1 MFDQWLTI
9 VSAAVA
15 MFAVVF
21 TGTAARRL
29 GILDEGADRS
39 LLTLII
45 NVLVPCLAFSVV
57 HNNAALKDPNNLIW
71 PPVIGFATIVLGLA
85 ASMAVSRLSGRVTG
99 LRDSATSRTFV
110 FSVGVHNYGYLA
122 VPLISLLF
130 TNSKSDNP
138 TLGVL
143 FIHNVG
149 VEMAFW
155 TLGVMAISGRL
166 GRDWWRQTLNPP
178 CIAIV
183 VALAVNYLG
192 LSRFIPAG
200 VTTAIDWLGQAAIP
214 LSLVLIG
221 ATMDDQIRAG
231 GNGHN
236 LRDGAKVILW
246 ACLLRLCLIPISM
259 LALGMF
265 LPATDELKRV
275 IAVEAAMPSAA
286 FGILMARHYAGDSGT
301 ALRVVLATSLIS
313 LVTIPL
319 WIPAGLALLRVA
331 GVG

>member
-15 MFAVVF
+15 MFVVIF
-21 TGTAARRL
+21 AGTAVRRL

-45 NVLVPCLAFSVV
+45 KVFVPCLVFSVV
-57 HNNAALKDPNNLIW
+57 HDNAALKNPDNLIW
-71 PPVIGFATIVLGLA
+71 PPVIGFATLAVGLA
-85 ASMAVSRLSGRVTG
+85 ASMMASRLGGRLTG
-99 LRDSATSRTFV
+99 LRTSEARRTFV

-122 VPLISLLF
+122 LTLISLLF
-130 TNSKSDNP
+130 AGPHSENP

-166 GRDWWRQTLNPP
+166 GRDWWRQTVNPP
-178 CIAIV
+178 SIAIV
-183 VALAVNYLG
+183 VALAVNYLN
-192 LSRFIPAG
+192 LSRFIPVG

-214 LSLVLIG
+214 LALVLIG
-221 ATMDDQIRAG
+221 ATMHDQIRAG

-246 ACLLRLCLIPISM
+246 SCVLRLGLIPIGM

-275 IAVEAAMPSAA
+275 IAVEAAMPSAV
-286 FGILMARHYAGDSGT
+286 FSILMARHYAGDSGT

-313 LVTIPL
+313 LLTIPL
-319 WIPAGLALLRVA
+319 WIPAGLALLKVA
-331 GVG
+331 GAG